1 NREDSEGYDMPENG
15 EEWNLPLY
23 KYYRLDNDLSI
34 QPLTSN
40 RRFIQ
45 TEFAKLDSS
54 YLTGDFIFY
63 NPETQQTDRRT
74 FLSNITLNEMRNEIL
89 ASYGYIFKD
98 EETAKQYSYR
108 DWYKPLYNNYAVFAY
123 QLTDIDRHNL
133 AFLERIIGSLDTSP
147 S

>member
-1 NREDSEGYDMPENG
+1 MPENG
-15 EEWNLPLY
+15 EEWNLPFY
-23 KYYRLDNDLSI
+23 KYYRLDNDLSV
-34 QPLTSN
+34 QPLKSN

-45 TEFAKLDSS
+45 TEFAQLDSS
-54 YLTGDFIFY
+54 YLTGEFTFY
-63 NPETQQTDRRT
+63 NEQTQQNDTRT
-74 FLSNITLNEMRNEIL
+74 FLSDMTLTDMRNDIL

-98 EETAKQYSYR
+98 EEIARQYSYR
-108 DWYKPLYNNYAVFAY
+108 DWYKPRYENYADFAD